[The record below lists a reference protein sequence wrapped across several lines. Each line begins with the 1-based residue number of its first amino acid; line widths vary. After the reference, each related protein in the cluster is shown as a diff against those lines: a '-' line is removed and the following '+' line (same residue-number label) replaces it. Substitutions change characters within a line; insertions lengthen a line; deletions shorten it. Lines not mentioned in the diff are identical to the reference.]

1 MRIHHIQ
8 HDDFEGL
15 AAIGEWAAINGA
27 EITSTRADL
36 GHSFPDQ
43 QDFDMLVIMGGKMG
57 VYEEDKFPWLIEEKK
72 FIAKSIQ
79 NGKLVLGICLGSQLI
94 ASALG
99 ARVFP
104 NLEPEMG
111 VFPVYF
117 NESAASDPVFSHFGK
132 QLDVLH
138 IHNDTF
144 DLPEGAVCMASSM
157 LTPNQAFK
165 YGSNVFAL
173 QFHFEVNQPQL
184 IAFRERAFDENLKGR
199 WIQTATA
206 IMSYSELIQ
215 SNKAILY
222 KVLDSIA
229 IMNNPNCNSA

>member
-15 AAIGEWAAINGA
+15 AAIGEWAALHGA
-27 EITSTRADL
+27 VITSTRADL
-36 GHSFPDQ
+36 GHSFPNPD
-43 QDFDMLVIMGGKMG
+43 DFDMLVIMGGKMG
-57 VYEEDKFPWLIEEKK
+57 VYEEDKFPWLIQEKK
-72 FIAKSIQ
+72 FIADSIDK
-79 NGKLVLGICLGSQLI
+79 GKLVLGICLGSQLI

-99 ARVFP
+99 AKVYP
-104 NLEPEMG
+104 NQEAEMG
-111 VFPVYF
+111 VFPVHF
-117 NESAASDPVFSHFGK
+117 NQNAAIDPVFSHFGNT
-132 QLDVLH
+132 LDVLH

-144 DLPEGAVCMASSM
+144 DLPENAVCMASSV

-173 QFHFEVNQPQL
+173 QFHFEVNQQQL
-184 IAFRERAFDENLKGR
+184 SAFRDRAFTDNLKGK
-199 WIQTATA
+199 WIQSGSA

-215 SNKAILY
+215 SNIAILF

-229 IMNNPNCNSA
+229 LTIK

>member
-15 AAIGEWAAINGA
+15 AAIGDWAAIQRA
-27 EITSTRADL
+27 AISSTRADL
-36 GHSFPDQ
+36 GHSYPDPD
-43 QDFDMLVIMGGKMG
+43 DFDILIIMGGKMG
-57 VYEEDKFPWLIEEKK
+57 VYEEDKFPWLVQEKK
-72 FIAKSIQ
+72 FIADSIKR
-79 NGKLVLGICLGSQLI
+79 GKIVLGICLGSQLI

-99 ARVFP
+99 AKVFP
-104 NLEPEMG
+104 NQEPEMG

-117 NESAASDPVFSHFGK
+117 NESASSDDVFKHFGK
-132 QLDVLH
+132 KLEVLH

-144 DLPEGAVCMASSM
+144 DVPDGAVCMASSV

-173 QFHFEVNQPQL
+173 QFHFEVNQSQL
-184 IAFRERAFDENLKGR
+184 IAFREKAFDDTLKGR
-199 WIQTATA
+199 WIQSGVA

-215 SNKAILY
+215 RNNAILF
-222 KVLDSIA
+222 KVLDSIV
-229 IMNNPNCNSA
+229 IMNNLRCNGA